1 MTLKDN
7 SAKQI
12 LIAAVITILLQ
23 SGIVAGMALHGKRI
37 SDNERVIYNINH
49 DYIPTWFL
57 QGLIENMNYQTEEIV
72 ATMDGDQTKVHE
84 INVKYVAF
92 QKTMMN
98 NLIQMRGGI
107 SNTQRDGSNIK
118 KSDDNTK
125 NK

>member
-12 LIAAVITILLQ
+12 LVAAVITILLQ

-72 ATMDGDQTKVHE
+72 ATMNGDQTKVHE

-107 SNTQRDGSNIK
+107 SNTKRSEDANK
-118 KSDDNTK
+118 TK
-125 NK
+125 EDK